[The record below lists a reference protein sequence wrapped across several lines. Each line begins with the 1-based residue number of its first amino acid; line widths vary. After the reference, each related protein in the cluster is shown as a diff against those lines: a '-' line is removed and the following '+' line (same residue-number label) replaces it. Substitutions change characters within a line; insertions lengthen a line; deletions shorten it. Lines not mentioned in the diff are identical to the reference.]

1 MRRDEHKR
9 QRRLLK
15 RRRDRARA
23 RRRGIEQPYSQ
34 WSADERLRN
43 ARHLPLGDCLIDR
56 SWREHGR
63 PLIVITRREPDG
75 GIALGSYEVDM
86 WCVGLRDTTCGVGLP
101 ERAYLSE
108 LRKDLLG
115 EDDMVECPEDLAY
128 TIIHGAVE
136 FAGRFGFRPHA
147 GFRRSRHLLPPKG
160 SFVARQDVEFGRDG
174 KPFYV
179 PDPEDDVDN
188 ILERL
193 AALGD
198 GNYGTALDGSRGG
211 PPVELVHEVGRRPAW
226 ARLGARIAG
235 AGDDERLARR
245 CVGRLRELPA
255 RAGETW
261 QGGLFHL
268 PGCVQEEG
276 RAPYRMTAAF
286 WADAGTG
293 VAHMGKACGPGEE
306 HDGMVL
312 DALTQFASDA
322 SLTGYRP
329 GRLEVNTQE
338 LAERLDSVVAEL
350 GIEVRQRSDLGA
362 VRRLLRCMASAIGE
376 DDDVPGALSGRG
388 VTEDR
393 LRAFAEAACG
403 FYQARPWRLLDVQD
417 LVCIEEPRPPRHMR
431 YVTVLGRG
439 AEAFGLGFYP
449 SVRAY
454 WDLQEAEDLDEAI
467 ARGGETW
474 FVMYGDIMEL
484 PVRDAGLWE
493 ELGLPTAGA
502 EGYAYAGAWRR
513 RGRAKRPDAR
523 RLAFL
528 EGLLRAL
535 AESTEDDLDAGRWS
549 RHVETSDGPVA
560 YTLSLPF
567 MLEPPDRQEISG
579 HGFALDR
586 RGMERPTEQLH
597 RFAEERGFLDLD
609 ELNEALDRQFSGKPF
624 DETVCPPRTNAERAQ
639 DLCYQAFG
647 AWGRRRLV
655 LARQA
660 LAIWPDCADAYVIL
674 GERSDKPEEA
684 LVHYAK
690 GMEAGRRALGEE
702 TFRVEAGHFWGVT
715 RTRPFM
721 RAALGTAQCLERLGK
736 ESGAIERYRELLAL
750 NPRDNQAVRYFLLPL
765 LVRTG
770 RTGEARRLLDEY
782 GGDSQATWHYC
793 RALLAFAV
801 DGDTPPS
808 RRLLGTAVRANGHVP
823 DLLLRN
829 RAWPAWPPV
838 YAHGSEEEAV
848 VCCDACAP
856 AWESVPGALEWL
868 ADRVQDGEAA

>member
-1 MRRDEHKR
+1 
-9 QRRLLK
+9 
-15 RRRDRARA
+15 
-23 RRRGIEQPYSQ
+23 
-34 WSADERLRN
+34 
-43 ARHLPLGDCLIDR
+43 
-56 SWREHGR
+56 
-63 PLIVITRREPDG
+63 
-75 GIALGSYEVDM
+75 
-86 WCVGLRDTTCGVGLP
+86 
-101 ERAYLSE
+101 
-108 LRKDLLG
+108 
-115 EDDMVECPEDLAY
+115 
-128 TIIHGAVE
+128 
-136 FAGRFGFRPHA
+136 
-147 GFRRSRHLLPPKG
+147 
-160 SFVARQDVEFGRDG
+160 
-174 KPFYV
+174 
-179 PDPEDDVDN
+179 
-188 ILERL
+188 
-193 AALGD
+193 
-198 GNYGTALDGSRGG
+198 
-211 PPVELVHEVGRRPAW
+211 
-226 ARLGARIAG
+226 
-235 AGDDERLARR
+235 
-245 CVGRLRELPA
+245 
-255 RAGETW
+255 
-261 QGGLFHL
+261 
-268 PGCVQEEG
+268 
-276 RAPYRMTAAF
+276 
-286 WADAGTG
+286 
-293 VAHMGKACGPGEE
+293 
-306 HDGMVL
+306 
-312 DALTQFASDA
+312 
-322 SLTGYRP
+322 
-329 GRLEVNTQE
+329 
-338 LAERLDSVVAEL
+338 
-350 GIEVRQRSDLGA
+350 
-362 VRRLLRCMASAIGE
+362 MASAIGE
-376 DDDVPGALSGRG
+376 DDDDPAALSGRG
-388 VTEDR
+388 VTEER
-393 LRAFAEAACG
+393 LRAFVDAACG
-403 FYQARPWRLLDVQD
+403 FYRARPWRLLELED
-417 LVCIEEPRPPRHMR
+417 LVCIEQPRPPRYMR
-431 YVTVLGRG
+431 YATVLGRG
-439 AEAFGLGFYP
+439 AETFGLGFYP

-454 WDLQEAEDLDEAI
+454 WDLQEATDPDEA
-467 ARGGETW
+467 ASEQGGESW
-474 FVMYGDIMEL
+474 FLTYGDILEL
-484 PVRDAGLWE
+484 PIRDAELWE

-513 RGRAKRPDAR
+513 GGRVKRPGAR

-535 AESTEDDLDAGRWS
+535 AASSEGDLDAGRWS
-549 RHVETSDGPVA
+549 REVETFDGPVT

-567 MLEPPDRQEISG
+567 MLEPPDREEISD
-579 HGFALDR
+579 HGFVPDR
-586 RGMERPTEQLH
+586 RGIERSTEQLH
-597 RFAEERGFLDLD
+597 RFAEEHDSLGLE

-624 DETVCPPRTNAERAQ
+624 DETVCPPRTDAERAQ
-639 DLCYQAFG
+639 DLCYQAFD